1 MFCNDLL
8 FCKGNHRFICRVSNR
23 VFWSLLL
30 ATFVVYL
37 LGMRVDVMEVD
48 AAQYAEMSWEM
59 FTTGN
64 YLQVYN
70 CGKPYLDKPPLL
82 FWLNTLSF
90 FLFGISNFSYKFA
103 SLLFALLAIYA
114 TYRLSKHFYDEPVA
128 RLSAVLLATSQALFL
143 MTNDVRTDTMLTG
156 AVVFAVWQW
165 VLYFE
170 ERKWK
175 NLLLGSIGVALA
187 LLAKGPIGL
196 IATGAALLPHLVL
209 KKQWKKI
216 FDIKL
221 FAAGFIIVTF
231 LLPMCIG
238 LYQQWGI
245 KGLRFYFWTQ
255 SFGRI
260 TGESEW
266 NNNPDTFFL
275 LHTTAWAIAPWTI
288 FLFMGWVAGLYNLLK
303 MRFVSW
309 SRKEFITISGFTI
322 VLLLLSLSRYQ
333 LSHYVYV
340 LLPFAAVIAAQ
351 CVYERYYRKE
361 KKTVFTWIQTMVC
374 VALLIIA
381 GALYY
386 SLTAGNLLALATL
399 VACCAVTV
407 FVFLAFQDII
417 LTSAMAAI
425 GFNLLLNAFYF
436 PSILKYQPGNDFGR
450 YIREH
455 TTSGSELVM
464 YHTVSDFSTAFYA
477 RKIDIPVIWTKEDFN
492 QKMQE
497 HSELYV
503 IAAPYGLQQLNEEN
517 ISYEIM
523 EERLAYPVSRL
534 SYRFLNPATRKEVC
548 QTVYLLKIKP

>member
-1 MFCNDLL
+1 M
-8 FCKGNHRFICRVSNR
+8 SNR
-23 VFWSLLL
+23 VFGSLLL
-30 ATFVVYL
+30 AALGVYL

-59 FTTGN
+59 LTTGN

-82 FWLNTLSF
+82 FWLNALSF
-90 FLFGISNFSYKFA
+90 FLFGISNFSYKLP

-114 TYRLSKHFYDEPVA
+114 TYRMAKHFYDEPVA
-128 RLSAVLLATSQALFL
+128 RLSAVLLATTQALFL

-170 ERKWK
+170 EGKWE
-175 NLLLGSIGVALA
+175 NLLLGSAGVALA

-196 IATGAALLPHLVL
+196 IAAGAALLPHLIL
-209 KKQWKKI
+209 KKQWKQI
-216 FDIKL
+216 FDAKL
-221 FAAGFIIVTF
+221 FVAGFVIAIF
-231 LLPMCIG
+231 LLPMSIG

-288 FLFMGWVAGLYNLLK
+288 FLLIGWVSGLYNLIK

-309 SRKEFITISGFTI
+309 SRKEFVTVSGFTI

-351 CVYERYYRKE
+351 CIYDRYYRNE
-361 KKTVFTWIQTMVC
+361 KKTACTWIQTLVC
-374 VALLIIA
+374 IALLAIA
-381 GALYY
+381 AALYY
-386 SLTAGNLLALATL
+386 SLTAGNALALGVL
-399 VACCAVTV
+399 VACCAATV
-407 FVFLAFQDII
+407 FAFIKFRDII
-417 LTSAMAAI
+417 LTSATTAI
-425 GFNLLLNAFYF
+425 GFNLLLSAFYF

-450 YIREH
+450 YVREH
-455 TTSGSELVM
+455 ITKGSRLVM

-477 RKIDIPVIWTKEDFN
+477 RQIEIPVIWTKEDFS
-492 QKMQE
+492 QKLKE
-497 HSELYV
+497 YSELFV

-517 ISYEIM
+517 IGYEII

-534 SYRFLNPATRKEVC
+534 SYRFLNPATRKEAC
-548 QTVYLLKIKP
+548 STVYLLKVKS